1 MSLISMLRSAI
12 SRTIAKRCGFVLVV
26 SALALFAASAAFAQ
40 ANLTI
45 NLAVSPTNGLDA
57 NANLDYDATVTNT
70 GSVDA
75 TNVVVTFTM
84 NFQDLP
90 ISPPPSGNCL
100 FTPGPANLTVVCKF
114 DRIQENGGSHDFL
127 ITVHPTNTAPMDVT
141 AVAQA
146 DGVGP
151 VSGFVT
157 STITEVGLSEMQ
169 VTMTSTNP
177 GKVGEA
183 LVYTVTVINIQDDD
197 AQNVFAVLAL
207 PKNVTFVSA
216 TRGCTHAT
224 LVTCKLKEMA
234 PGTGKTITVTV
245 LPEVSGW
252 TQATAGVRLTTP
264 DRDPTNNSAATSVWI
279 NP

>member
-1 MSLISMLRSAI
+1 M
-12 SRTIAKRCGFVLVV
+12 SRTRMIRTIVGRFVLG
-26 SALALFAASAAFAQ
+26 LTLFTLILSMSGTAFAQ

-45 NLAVSPTNGLDA
+45 NLAVSPLSGLDA
-57 NANLDYDATVTNT
+57 NGNLDYDATVTNI
-70 GSVDA
+70 GSSDA
-75 TNVVVTFTM
+75 NNVVVTFTM

-100 FTPGPANLTVVCKF
+100 FTPGPVNLTVVCKF
-114 DRIQENGGSHDFL
+114 DRIQENGDSHDFL

-141 AVAQA
+141 ATASA

-151 VSGFVT
+151 VSAFVT
-157 STITEVGLSEMQ
+157 STITEVGLSEML

-177 GKVGEA
+177 GKVGEP

-207 PKNVTFVSA
+207 PKKTTFVSA
-216 TRGCTHAT
+216 TKGCTHGT
-224 LVTCKLKEMA
+224 LVTCKLGEMA
-234 PGTGKTITVTV
+234 PGSGKTVTITV
-245 LPEVSGW
+245 LPTVSGW
-252 TQATAGVRLTTP
+252 AQATSGVRLTTP
-264 DRDPTNNSAATSVWI
+264 DRDATNNSAATSVWI

>member
-1 MSLISMLRSAI
+1 M
-12 SRTIAKRCGFVLVV
+12 SRTKTSHTGMFRSIAKRGVF
-26 SALALFAASAAFAQ
+26 ALALSTLVLFTASAAFAQ

-45 NLAVSPTNGLDA
+45 NLAVSPTSGLDA
-57 NANLDYDATVTNT
+57 NGNLDYDATVTNI
-70 GSVDA
+70 GNSDA

-100 FTPGPANLTVVCKF
+100 FTPGPANLTVVCTV
-114 DRIQENGGSHDFL
+114 DRIQESGNSHDFL

-151 VSGFVT
+151 VSAFVT

-183 LVYTVTVINIQDDD
+183 LVYTVTVFNIQDDD
-197 AQNVFAVLAL
+197 AQNVYAVLAL
-207 PKNVTFVSA
+207 PKGTTFVSA
-216 TRGCTHAT
+216 TKGCSHAT
-224 LVTCKLKEMA
+224 LVTCKLGEMG
-234 PGTGKTITVTV
+234 PGTGKTVTITV
-245 LPEVSGW
+245 LPTVSGW